1 MTTEKGVI
9 DQLKI
14 DPMGVG
20 QWVIVLICI
29 GTLALDGYDVLSI
42 AFAAPGIT
50 QEWGLSKAVL
60 GIVLSL
66 ELAGMAVGSIF
77 LGSLADSHG
86 RRPTILWGLVIITVG
101 MLAAGLAPNI
111 YALGVARLFTGI
123 GIGCILTTS
132 AAISS
137 DYCNDKNRVMSV
149 TLVAGGFPLGIYFG
163 ATFLAPLLK
172 QYDWRVTF
180 YLGSIMSFLFIP
192 LVYFYVPETVSF
204 LNRKRPENALER
216 IQKIMRRLGHTPPDT
231 LGSAV
236 EHDSATVGLKSLF
249 SSSLAMITIILCFAY
264 LANIVTYYYFVKWLP
279 TLVTDLGYT
288 ASQAAEVL
296 GIISLGG
303 VVGAI
308 VLGLGA
314 RFMSLRF
321 LMVSGLMLTAT
332 GVALFPYFTDSLSNM
347 KLVGFFTGL
356 VCFGAT
362 SGFFGL
368 FAISFPSSALGSG
381 AGVVLGVGRGGAV
394 LGPMIPGF
402 MFAAGLPF
410 KSIAI
415 IMASGS
421 FLASLA
427 VMFLRKKN

>member
-1 MTTEKGVI
+1 VATEINVI
-9 DQLKI
+9 EQLKKE
-14 DPMGVG
+14 PMNVG
-20 QWVIVLICI
+20 QWLIVLICI
-29 GTLALDGYDVLSI
+29 GALALDGYDVLSI
-42 AFAAPGIT
+42 AFAAPGMT
-50 QEWGLSKAVL
+50 QEWGLSKSVL

-77 LGSLADSHG
+77 LGSLADTHG
-86 RRPTILWGLVIITVG
+86 RRPVILWGLVIITLG

-111 YALGVARLFTGI
+111 YVLGLARLLTGI

-132 AAISS
+132 AAIAS
-137 DYCNDKNRVMSV
+137 DYCNDKNRVMAV

-163 ATFLAPLLK
+163 ASFLAPLLK
-172 QYDWRVTF
+172 QYDWRITF
-180 YLGSIMSFLFIP
+180 YLGSIMSFFFIP
-192 LVYFYVPETVSF
+192 LIYFYVPETVSF
-204 LNRKRPENALER
+204 LNRNRPPNALER
-216 IQKIMRRLGHTPPDT
+216 IQKIMTRLGHTPPNS
-231 LGSAV
+231 LGLDID
-236 EHDSATVGLKSLF
+236 HDPNTVGLKSLF
-249 SSSLAMITIILCFAY
+249 GSSLALITIILCFAY

-303 VVGAI
+303 VIGAI
-308 VLGLGA
+308 TLGLGA
-314 RFMSLRF
+314 RFIPVLY
-321 LMVSGLMLTAT
+321 LMVLGLMLTAI
-332 GVALFPYFTDSLSNM
+332 GVAAFPYFSDSLSSM
-347 KLVGFFTGL
+347 KLVGFLTGF

-368 FAISFPSSALGSG
+368 FAISFPSSVLGSG
-381 AGVVLGVGRGGAV
+381 AGVVLGVGRAGAI
-394 LGPMIPGF
+394 LGPMVPGF
-402 MFAAGLPF
+402 LFAAGLAF

-427 VMFLRKKN
+427 VMFLPKRK